1 MHSSKFVSWGFLLL
15 AINMPLQFTDE
26 KSNDSSM
33 REWMPLDALNW
44 FGRGNELHTP
54 KSFQFVL
61 EVSKSWALSMVP
73 HFSLSPPR
81 FAFLA
86 WGDYTC
92 SRFARSTIPEE
103 IWGPLSCSL
112 CFLSFTETNRWTCLN
127 SICTLSS
134 GSQMLKHVPNFR
146 PFYLFYLF
154 FFLESRIPKST
165 EWCQRD
171 LSLKF
176 HIMAS

>member
-1 MHSSKFVSWGFLLL
+1 
-15 AINMPLQFTDE
+15 
-26 KSNDSSM
+26 M

-44 FGRGNELHTP
+44 FGRRNELHTP
-54 KSFQFVL
+54 KSFQFVR
-61 EVSKSWALSMVP
+61 EGSKSWALPMVP

-81 FAFLA
+81 FRLSRVGWLHVLAFRSVYYP
-86 WGDYTC
+86 WGNMGT
-92 SRFARSTIPEE
+92 T
-103 IWGPLSCSL
+103 CSL

-154 FFLESRIPKST
+154 FFLESRISQLMSQYWKL
-165 EWCQRD
+165 
-171 LSLKF
+171 LSGASAIYHSNFTLWPLSNVILKQNWVR
-176 HIMAS
+176 MKAS

>member
-1 MHSSKFVSWGFLLL
+1 
-15 AINMPLQFTDE
+15 
-26 KSNDSSM
+26 M
-33 REWMPLDALNW
+33 REWMPLDVLNW

-54 KSFQFVL
+54 KSFQFVREGL
-61 EVSKSWALSMVP
+61 KSWALSMVP

-92 SRFARSTIPEE
+92 SRFARSTIPA
-103 IWGPLSCSL
+103 GNMGTTCSL
-112 CFLSFTETNRWTCLN
+112 CFFSFTETNRWTCLN

-154 FFLESRIPKST
+154 FFLESRISQLMSQYWKL
-165 EWCQRD
+165 
-171 LSLKF
+171 LSGASAIYHSNFTFWPLSNVILKQNWVR
-176 HIMAS
+176 MKAS